1 MSPLLNDKN
10 PGTVPLI
17 KRDGQP
23 FRSDRYKGIGWP
35 CIGYDRPKASDH
47 CPVVAEINYW
57 LLIAK
62 YLT

>member
-17 KRDGQP
+17 KRDEQP
-23 FRSDRYKGIGWP
+23 FRSGRYKEIRWA

-47 CPVVAEINYW
+47 CPVVAEINY
-57 LLIAK
+57 
-62 YLT
+62 